1 MENQIKEILKKYIS
15 NEDNLKSLLKNTS
28 LKSTTIK
35 TYATKN
41 KYISQKFILTFSK
54 EKNLSIEDK
63 NFIINYINKFPK
75 KKKRKQNNNK
85 KLLVEIIE
93 LLKSTKNIDTS
104 KNTIFQKK
112 DRVIEMIEKNK
123 SDYLKYIELLK
134 RIKKD
139 LSELDVLSSFNLK
152 IKDRSKIEI
161 TKLLNKIILEVEEV
175 KRKISN
181 SNFIME
187 VELIENE

>member
-1 MENQIKEILKKYIS
+1 M
-15 NEDNLKSLLKNTS
+15 
-28 LKSTTIK
+28 
-35 TYATKN
+35 
-41 KYISQKFILTFSK
+41 
-54 EKNLSIEDK
+54 
-63 NFIINYINKFPK
+63 
-75 KKKRKQNNNK
+75 
-85 KLLVEIIE
+85 VEIIE

-104 KNTIFQKK
+104 KNTTFQKK

-181 SNFIME
+181 SNFILE

>member
-75 KKKRKQNNNK
+75 KKKRKQK
-85 KLLVEIIE
+85 KRSCPRAKKTIV
-93 LLKSTKNIDTS
+93 KAKNEGHHKCQIHHP
-104 KNTIFQKK
+104 
-112 DRVIEMIEKNK
+112 R
-123 SDYLKYIELLK
+123 
-134 RIKKD
+134 R
-139 LSELDVLSSFNLK
+139 
-152 IKDRSKIEI
+152 
-161 TKLLNKIILEVEEV
+161 
-175 KRKISN
+175 
-181 SNFIME
+181 
-187 VELIENE
+187 